1 MGRHGGGA
9 FSGKDPTKVDR
20 SAAYY
25 SRWVAKHIVAAELA
39 TKCEIQVAYVIGV
52 SQPVS
57 LHVNSFGTG
66 IISDKE
72 LENKINEVFDFRPS
86 AIVRDLK
93 LREPRYSITSAG
105 GHFGRPST
113 EDGNFE
119 WERLDENRITAL
131 QSSSN

>member
-25 SRWVAKHIVAAELA
+25 SRWAAKHIVAAGLA
-39 TKCEIQVAYVIGV
+39 SRCEIQVAYVIGV
-52 SQPVS
+52 SEPVS

-72 LENKINEVFDFRPS
+72 LEEKIRAVFDFRPS

-93 LREPRYSITSAG
+93 LREPKYSITSAG

-113 EDGNFE
+113 DEGQFE
-119 WERLDENRITAL
+119 WERLDKNRLTAL
-131 QSSSN
+131 TSDSN